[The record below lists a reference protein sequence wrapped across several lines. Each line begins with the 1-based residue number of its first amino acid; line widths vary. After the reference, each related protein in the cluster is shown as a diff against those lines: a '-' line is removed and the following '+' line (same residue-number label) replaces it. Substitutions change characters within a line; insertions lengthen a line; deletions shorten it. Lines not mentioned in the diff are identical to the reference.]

1 MKRVRLLFLFG
12 LTAFAFPLLFF
23 SSLITIPYE
32 MSSYAQ
38 VYPQQKWILSK
49 GTDGQIISNL
59 IDFTSGGPNEFDITQ
74 FDRGETVSFSI
85 AASVKGKSELTAG
98 DTIAKI
104 YSSQISERIMLAE
117 GKLAVARAALHS
129 QSTGEK
135 DALIKE
141 AKTRLDYSKEKVN
154 ENKNLFLRKEQL
166 FERGLISQE
175 EFDIQKWELKLSEI
189 EENIYRSQLEAL
201 TTGVKSEEINLLNSN
216 IDALN
221 TELNF
226 LKDRNSK
233 LAIVS
238 PIDGIISPTL
248 SEDTLLTVLNIEN
261 VVLNIPI
268 KVNEAGNFRIGDSLK
283 LLLETPAKKF
293 SGKLLSVTKEVKILN
308 NEQVLFLGVLVH
320 NKNQKLVPGMVIK
333 SDIVLEPLTPWQHF
347 EKFITE

>member
-49 GTDGQIISNL
+49 GTDGQIISSL
-59 IDFTSGGPNEFDITQ
+59 IDFTSGGPNEFNITQ
-74 FDRGETVSFSI
+74 FDRGETVSFGI
-85 AASVKGKSELTAG
+85 AASIKGKSELIAG

-104 YSSQISERIMLAE
+104 YSSQISERIMIAE
-117 GKLAVARAALHS
+117 GKLVVARASLHS
-129 QSTGEK
+129 QSAGEK

-154 ENKNLFLRKEQL
+154 ENKSLFQRKEQL

-175 EFDIQKWELKLSEI
+175 EFDIQKWELKLSGI

-221 TELNF
+221 SELIF

-238 PIDGIISPTL
+238 PINGIISPTL
-248 SEDTLLTVLNIEN
+248 SEDTLLTVLNVEN
-261 VVLNIPI
+261 VVLNIPV
-268 KVNEAGNFRIGDSLK
+268 KVNEAGYFRTGDSLK

-293 SGKLLSVTKEVKILN
+293 SGKLLSITKEVKILN
-308 NEQVLFLGVLVH
+308 NEQVLFLGVLVN
-320 NKNQKLVPGMVIK
+320 NKNQKLVPGMVVK

-347 EKFITE
+347 KKFITE